1 MEAMAQYTR
10 PGRYVDSD
18 HPEIRRFAEEA
29 GRGQDARE
37 KAVALYYA
45 VRDRIRYDPYRLDL
59 SEGGLKA
66 SRTLAL
72 GYGFCINKAALYAAA
87 LRALGIPARLGFADV
102 RNHLTSPKL
111 AAVMRSDIFVF
122 HGYTEVWLEGRWV
135 KATPAFNLS
144 LCEKAGI
151 LPLDFDG
158 RTDSIFH
165 PFDRSGRRHME
176 YVRQRGTYDDVPRD
190 EIIAAFIA
198 AYPTAQA
205 WLRGSAAIAGDFET
219 EAEVE
224 VENGD

>member
-1 MEAMAQYTR
+1 MEAMAIYCR

-18 HPEIRRFAEEA
+18 HPEIRRFAAEA
-29 GRGQDARE
+29 GTGRDDRE

-45 VRDRIRYDPYRLDL
+45 VRDGIRYDPYRIDI

-72 GYGFCINKAALYAAA
+72 GHGFCINKAALYAAA

-111 AAVMRSDIFVF
+111 AAVMQTDLFIF

-144 LCEKAGI
+144 LCQKAGV
-151 LPLDFDG
+151 LPLEFDG

-165 PFDRSGRRHME
+165 PFDRSGRRHLE
-176 YVRQRGTYDDVPRD
+176 YLRHRGTYEDVPRD
-190 EIIAAFIA
+190 EIVSAFLA
-198 AYPTAQA
+198 TYPMARA
-205 WLRGSAAIAGDFET
+205 WLRGSAAIAGDFEA
-219 EAEVE
+219 EAVAASEE
-224 VENGD
+224 E